1 MLPEREAVDD
11 EALVSAVLLA
21 SRALVAIAAR
31 SLAVA
36 PADVTLAQYR
46 LLVLLASRGPQIPS
60 AIAADLGAAPSSVT
74 RLCDRL
80 VAKGLIARRASTDS
94 RREVM
99 LSISPRG
106 RQVVDV
112 WLGKPGPDVGLAAH
126 AGRTQDVEA
135 DAAGDRGQPAAQ
147 IRDLGPVGARVAQV
161 GLLHR
166 ILGFGAAAEHAIGD
180 RHEVVP
186 VYGERVRHTSSI
198 TH

>member
-1 MLPEREAVDD
+1 MLPDHEAVDD

-31 SLAVA
+31 SLTAA
-36 PADVTLAQYR
+36 PSHVTLAQYR

-60 AIAADLGAAPSSVT
+60 TIAADLGAAPSSVT

-106 RQVVDV
+106 RQVVDAV
-112 WLGKPGPDVGLAAH
+112 TRMRRSEIERVVRAVPPSRRANVIEALNDLGS
-126 AGRTQDVEA
+126 
-135 DAAGDRGQPAAQ
+135 AAGEVPDPLWR
-147 IRDLGPVGARVAQV
+147 LGWA
-161 GLLHR
+161 
-166 ILGFGAAAEHAIGD
+166 
-180 RHEVVP
+180 
-186 VYGERVRHTSSI
+186 
-198 TH
+198 